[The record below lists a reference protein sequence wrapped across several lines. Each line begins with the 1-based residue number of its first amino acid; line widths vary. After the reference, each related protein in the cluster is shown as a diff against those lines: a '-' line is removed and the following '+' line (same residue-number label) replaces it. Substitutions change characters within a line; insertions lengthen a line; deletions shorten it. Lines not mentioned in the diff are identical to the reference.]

1 MIFNILHH
9 VLSLS
14 SLRYPSSS
22 DFLSSRGSSN
32 SFSSSALTACS
43 VFFVCPFTQCSFTS
57 HLQYEVHDM
66 PADQQLQLVLEHGGT
81 DLHPQATNSN
91 NSLGATTLPQTGT
104 EMPSS
109 IFHQNMERLAALG
122 IILISCSPDKHLQ
135 MSTFDLLYCC
145 LVIRR

>member
-1 MIFNILHH
+1 MSYYSPVSATSTTLRPLISFLLEARSILLPRPSQQH
-9 VLSLS
+9 VQFSLYVH
-14 SLRYPSSS
+14 LR
-22 DFLSSRGSSN
+22 
-32 SFSSSALTACS
+32 
-43 VFFVCPFTQCSFTS
+43 CSFTS